1 MKSERRAIV
10 SIVAAVSVL
19 VVVTAIIFVFGV
31 IPLPDF
37 SVPGRTARPVDP
49 GHRGVSGIRQRIRQ
63 RTLSGH
69 RARFRRR
76 LVEWVWCGR
85 QYVEFPS
92 WTADGLLVVVD
103 YTAQPSYLLIDP
115 TTGTEVDRIPQDNQP
130 GEPVPLPYPSTVR
143 QERPDGARVRTD
155 GGRGGDASVVV
166 RINGEDQTILSVENA
181 PSDYSF
187 IDVQWS
193 PDGAWVLVSDTAGR
207 LLIVGADG
215 NPGARVLIDGL
226 QPYGAQAAWYIPG
239 NTTYTVEIP
248 GR

>member
-1 MKSERRAIV
+1 MKPERRAIV

-19 VVVTAIIFVFGV
+19 VVVTVIIFIFGV

-37 SVPGRTARPVDP
+37 PSLAEQPDPSIPGTVAYVAFDDDPCLVTVPASG
-49 GHRGVSGIRQRIRQ
+49 GGV
-63 RTLSGH
+63 
-69 RARFRRR
+69 
-76 LVEWVWCGR
+76 VERVWCGR

-115 TTGTEVDRIPQDNQP
+115 TTGTAVDRIPQDNQP

-155 GGRGGDASVVV
+155 GLRGGEASVIV
-166 RINGEDQTILSVENA
+166 RINGEDQTILTVENA

-187 IDVQWS
+187 IDAQWS

-215 NPGARVLIDGL
+215 NPAARVLVDGL
-226 QPYGAQAAWYIPG
+226 QEWGAQAAWYIPG
-239 NTTYTVEIP
+239 NGTYTVEIP

>member
-1 MKSERRAIV
+1 MKPERRAIV
-10 SIVAAVSVL
+10 SIVAAASVL
-19 VVVTAIIFVFGV
+19 VVVTVIIFIFGV

-37 SVPGRTARPVDP
+37 PSLAEQPDPSIPGTVAYVAFDDDPCLVTVPASG
-49 GHRGVSGIRQRIRQ
+49 RGV
-63 RTLSGH
+63 
-69 RARFRRR
+69 
-76 LVEWVWCGR
+76 VEWVWCGR

-115 TTGTEVDRIPQDNQP
+115 TTGTAVDRIPQDGQP

-155 GGRGGDASVVV
+155 GLRGGEASVIV
-166 RINGEDQTILSVENA
+166 RIDGEDQAILTVENA

-187 IDVQWS
+187 VDAQWS

-215 NPGARVLIDGL
+215 NPAARVLVDGL
-226 QPYGAQAAWYIPG
+226 QEWGAQAAWYIPG
-239 NTTYTVEIP
+239 NDTYTVEIP

>member
-1 MKSERRAIV
+1 MNPQRRAIV

-19 VVVTAIIFVFGV
+19 AVVTVIIFVFGV
-31 IPLPDF
+31 IPLPEF
-37 SVPGRTARPVDP
+37 SSLADQPDPSIPGTVAYVEFDETPCLVTVPA
-49 GHRGVSGIRQRIRQ
+49 SGGD
-63 RTLSGH
+63 S
-69 RARFRRR
+69 A
-76 LVEWVWCGR
+76 EVWCGR

-92 WTADGLLVVVD
+92 WTADGLLVVLD

-115 TTGTEVDRIPQDNQP
+115 ATGTEVDRVPQANQP
-130 GEPVPLPYPSTVR
+130 GEPEPLPYPADVR
-143 QERPDGARVRTD
+143 RERPDGATVHTT
-155 GGRGGDASVVV
+155 GLRGGETSVIV
-166 RINGEDQTILSVENA
+166 RLNGTDQTILAVERA

-187 IDVQWS
+187 IDAQWS

>member
-1 MKSERRAIV
+1 MAYLAFDNDFGNEPCLVTVPASGG
-10 SIVAAVSVL
+10 SV
-19 VVVTAIIFVFGV
+19 
-31 IPLPDF
+31 
-37 SVPGRTARPVDP
+37 
-49 GHRGVSGIRQRIRQ
+49 
-63 RTLSGH
+63 
-69 RARFRRR
+69 
-76 LVEWVWCGR
+76 VEWVWCGR

-92 WTADGLLVVVD
+92 WTADGLPVVVD

-115 TTGTEVDRIPQDNQP
+115 TTGTAVNRIPQDNQP
-130 GEPVPLPYPSTVR
+130 GEPVPLPYPSAVR
-143 QERPDGARVRTD
+143 QERSTVPGSGPMAGAA
-155 GGRGGDASVVV
+155 GSASVVV

-215 NPGARVLIDGL
+215 NPGARVLVDGL

>member
-19 VVVTAIIFVFGV
+19 VAVTAIIFVFGV

-37 SVPGRTARPVDP
+37 PSLAEQPDSSIPGTVAYLAFENEFGNEPCLVTVPASGGRV
-49 GHRGVSGIRQRIRQ
+49 
-63 RTLSGH
+63 
-69 RARFRRR
+69 
-76 LVEWVWCGR
+76 VEWVWCGR

-115 TTGTEVDRIPQDNQP
+115 ATGTAVDRIPQDNQP
-130 GEPVPLPYPSTVR
+130 GEPVPLPYSSTVR

-215 NPGARVLIDGL
+215 NPGARVLVDGL